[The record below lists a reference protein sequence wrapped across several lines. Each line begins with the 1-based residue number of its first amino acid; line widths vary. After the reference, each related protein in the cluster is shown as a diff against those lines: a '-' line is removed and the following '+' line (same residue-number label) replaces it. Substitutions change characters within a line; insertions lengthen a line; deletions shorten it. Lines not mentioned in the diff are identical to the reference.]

1 MNVQVQVGAKTIL
14 ETPDIVMQQLS
25 LKVFQRRDKLISEL
39 SGKRITY
46 DLNGESYSGMLE
58 RIEGNTAYVL
68 DNGER
73 VRVSVKR
80 LRL

>member
-1 MNVQVQVGAKTIL
+1 
-14 ETPDIVMQQLS
+14 MQQLS
-25 LKVFQRRDKLISEL
+25 FKVYQRRDKLISEL

-46 DLNGESYSGMLE
+46 ELNNEIYSGTLE
-58 RIEGNTAYVL
+58 RIEGSTAYVFE
-68 DNGER
+68 DDER